1 MNVYRHKWVITMML
15 MPVAL
20 SYPHEPNLPRQARAA
35 TRKSVAT
42 YHIVVAITYFL
53 ATFCFLWQ

>member
-1 MNVYRHKWVITMML
+1 LWQQK
-15 MPVAL
+15 
-20 SYPHEPNLPRQARAA
+20 RAA

-42 YHIVVAITYFL
+42 YHITVAIICFL